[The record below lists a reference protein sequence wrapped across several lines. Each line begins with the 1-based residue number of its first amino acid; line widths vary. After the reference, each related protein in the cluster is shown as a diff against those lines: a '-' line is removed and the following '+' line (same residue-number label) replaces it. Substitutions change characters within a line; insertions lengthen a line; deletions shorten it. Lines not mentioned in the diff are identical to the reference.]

1 MNNNIYTKAF
11 KCCNLI
17 TFLGIATLAL
27 LILVQI
33 VSAAPDQTKHDLTGV
48 WNCDDTGTYY
58 LRQIDNNLYW
68 YSELGA
74 TSTTWSTTAY
84 GIING
89 NTINLKWVDLPK
101 GGTSSNGKL
110 TLNIVS
116 NDELKLTQMT
126 GGFGGSHW
134 TRSGTASSN
143 SSTSDSSGTVT
154 GQSQASILVETDHP
168 CANSYHHT
176 WTISTPPD
184 TTQMRIHFAKLD
196 IGNDD
201 ELSLEHNSGYLKD
214 FSINDNK
221 QDFWTDWYG
230 VNSMDVVLGTSSTKA
245 GWGFKIDKL
254 ETKNNNGVQSTPTTR
269 INTT

>member
-1 MNNNIYTKAF
+1 MKENTCYKIPREYT
-11 KCCNLI
+11 LI
-17 TFLGIATLAL
+17 IVLGIATLAL
-27 LILVQI
+27 LMPVNI
-33 VSAAPDQTKHDLTGV
+33 VGAAPDSTKYDLTGV
-48 WNCDDTGTYY
+48 WKCDDGGTYY
-58 LRQIDNNLYW
+58 LRQIGDTLWWYGESAPVMPDN
-68 YSELGA
+68 GA
-74 TSTTWSTTAY
+74 RWSNIVVGSIY
-84 GIING
+84 G
-89 NTINLKWVDLPK
+89 NTIDLQWRGVPK
-101 GGTSSNGKL
+101 GDALPNGKQSVGIL
-110 TLNIVS
+110 FLNIVS
-116 NDELKLTQMT
+116 NDELRATKKTS
-126 GGFGGSHW
+126 GFGGSHW

-230 VNSMDVVLGTSSTKA
+230 VNSMDVVLGTSSTK
-245 GWGFKIDKL
+245 DL
-254 ETKNNNGVQSTPTTR
+254 
-269 INTT
+269 